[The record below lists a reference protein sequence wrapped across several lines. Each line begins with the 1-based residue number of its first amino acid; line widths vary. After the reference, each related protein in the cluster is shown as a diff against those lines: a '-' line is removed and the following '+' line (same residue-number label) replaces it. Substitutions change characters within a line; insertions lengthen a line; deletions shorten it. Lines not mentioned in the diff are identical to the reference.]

1 MCGSAIQYT
10 SSGRISTEKTSQALT
25 YCGQLSRPTL
35 PSIHRTSQ
43 ILSYR
48 RQLSDLQLK
57 LSLFLQ
63 QPDHHSSSS
72 SIASSAFHS
81 ETSLDSL
88 AETRRYGHHHITITQ
103 NDVTPLVHAANNDMI
118 LAWDVDFEVLY
129 EFAEKWGYKFTDV
142 VSPRSDAVPSSS
154 SGQGQGQGLGSYS
167 LISSQERCRFSEEND
182 EGQRGYMYWLSGGK
196 SMSPYRFTILELEGD
211 GFDLT

>member
-1 MCGSAIQYT
+1 MCGAAIQYT
-10 SSGRISTEKTSQALT
+10 SSGRISTEKLSQALT

-35 PSIHRTSQ
+35 PSIQRSSQ

-63 QPDHHSSSS
+63 QPDHQSSSS
-72 SIASSAFHS
+72 SIASSVLHS

-88 AETRRYGHHHITITQ
+88 AETRRFGHHHITITQ
-103 NDVTPLVHAANNDMI
+103 NDISPLVHAANHDMI

-129 EFAEKWGYKFTDV
+129 VFAEKWGYKFTDV
-142 VSPRSDAVPSSS
+142 IGPRPDV
-154 SGQGQGQGLGSYS
+154 GV
-167 LISSQERCRFSEEND
+167 RFMEENTED
-182 EGQRGYMYWLSGGK
+182 QGGYLSWLSGGK
-196 SMSPYRFTILELEGD
+196 SMSPYRFTIMELEGE
-211 GFDLT
+211 